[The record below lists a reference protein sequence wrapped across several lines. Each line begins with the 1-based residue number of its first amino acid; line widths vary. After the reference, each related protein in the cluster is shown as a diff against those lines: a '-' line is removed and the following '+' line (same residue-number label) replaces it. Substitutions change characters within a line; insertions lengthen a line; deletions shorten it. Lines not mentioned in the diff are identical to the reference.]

1 MSYTELH
8 TFKLTPFKTVE
19 SLQEFINFARENKLN
34 VSIYPNVEEYF
45 DEYYIT
51 HIVDY
56 SSTIAVGKSG
66 RFNVQYEYVFY
77 KNVIY
82 KFDAYSTEDKEIYI
96 NRVIKNSNGS
106 IDFVSM
112 FNSWLI
118 GFEEELQ
125 DGLDAL
131 LDKENKDEYR

>member
-8 TFKLTPFKTVE
+8 TGKLTPVKTIK
-19 SLQEFINFARENKLN
+19 SPQEFINFARKNKLD

-56 SSTIAVGKSG
+56 SSAIAICTSG
-66 RFNVQYEYVFY
+66 RFNTQCKYVFY

-82 KFDAYSTEDKEIYI
+82 KFDYHIAEDKE
-96 NRVIKNSNGS
+96 K
-106 IDFVSM
+106 
-112 FNSWLI
+112 L
-118 GFEEELQ
+118 
-125 DGLDAL
+125 
-131 LDKENKDEYR
+131 

>member
-56 SSTIAVGKSG
+56 SSAIALCKTSG
-66 RFNVQYEYVFY
+66 FNTQCKYVFY

-82 KFDAYSTEDKEIYI
+82 KFDNYVAKGCEYVNKFII
-96 NRVIKNSNGS
+96 NPDGS

-112 FNSWLI
+112 FYNA
-118 GFEEELQ
+118 GTNFYEELQ
-125 DGLDAL
+125 DGLDEL
-131 LDKENKDEYR
+131 LNKENKDEYR

>member
-1 MSYTELH
+1 MSCTELH

-56 SSTIAVGKSG
+56 SSAIALCKASG
-66 RFNVQYEYVFY
+66 FNTQCKYVFD

-82 KFDAYSTEDKEIYI
+82 KFDNYVTRGCEYVNKF
-96 NRVIKNSNGS
+96 IKNSDGS
-106 IDFVSM
+106 IDFVSI
-112 FNSWLI
+112 FYSGGT

-125 DGLDAL
+125 EGLDAL
-131 LDKENKDEYR
+131 LSKENKDECR